1 MSPILLGLV
10 LGPTAVALLVIAAL
24 LAVAIAHIVTRK
36 DAEIEGRRE
45 KAAEAATILG
55 SKGFKRLQRILHLY
69 AIGNLP
75 AVVHE
80 FKSAVS
86 MVLNKKQLEDE
97 LREVFDQYLQEEMSD
112 PQRQKVLMDKIAK
125 LQKSNDFDVAANA
138 RLHIQSDRI
147 LVPDTPP
154 VTPPHQTV
162 NNITVHTTPH
172 PTQASPTDGGSASA
186 ATAAT
191 VASATAAAPKPAA
204 V

>member
-147 LVPDTPP
+147 LVPDAVP

-162 NNITVHTTPH
+162 NNITVHATPH
-172 PTQASPTDGGSASA
+172 STQASPTEGGSASA